1 MRIFVFLEADVTI
14 RHFISSKAFSLL
26 DRKHDI
32 KYVFPFGHKRLGK
45 INPHDLNIR
54 NEQIINLPSNEK
66 RLSLW
71 RMKFFV
77 ERLRHQKSIS
87 TNQREMFHKLF
98 KSTNPLKL
106 YFVYRF
112 LGIAGVFEIF
122 TLISNLIL
130 KNNPYRKL
138 DFVLNKYSPDL
149 IIHPCVLEGIYIN
162 DLVMMG
168 SERKIPTI
176 VIMNSWD
183 NPASKRTVI
192 GNDFWLL
199 VWGPQTKNH
208 AVSFMRMQSERVFE
222 FGAAQFDI
230 YLEKPNKN
238 RLEILKSHEFSRDKK
253 LLLYAGSSKLTNEFD
268 HLSRIDHA
276 ISSGFLPP
284 TNVIYRP
291 HPWGEGGLDG
301 TRFLSHNFKNVKVD
315 KSMFYY
321 LELIR
326 KGDKKKEMADYD
338 DTRNLLASVDAI
350 ISPLSTILIEG
361 MILGK
366 PVLCYMPIDEDNDDH
381 FKSSL
386 KQTHFEEFLSIPEVL
401 VAWGSEQL
409 IESIHALIK
418 KTDDLSA
425 VKDIKKA
432 SEFLIKPFDRPFR
445 ERIVDLVDEV
455 LAKHIDN

>member
-1 MRIFVFLEADVTI
+1 MRIFVFLEADITI

-26 DRKHDI
+26 ERKHDI
-32 KYVFPFGHKRLGK
+32 KYVFPMGHKRLGK

-54 NEQIINLPSNEK
+54 KEQIIDIPSHEK

-87 TNQREMFHKLF
+87 KNQRQMFHKLF

-112 LGIAGVFEIF
+112 FGLVGVFDIF
-122 TLISNLIL
+122 TLITNLIL
-130 KNNPYRKL
+130 KNNPYHTL
-138 DFVLNKYSPDL
+138 DILLKNYNPDL
-149 IIHPCVLEGIYIN
+149 IIHPCVLEGVYVN
-162 DLVMMG
+162 DLVKMG

-176 VIMNSWD
+176 LIMNSWD

-192 GNDFWLL
+192 SNDFWLL
-199 VWGPQTKNH
+199 VWGPQTKKH
-208 AVSFMRMQSERVFE
+208 AISFMRMRSERVFE

-230 YLEKPNKN
+230 YLEKPNKSK
-238 RLEILKSHEFSRDKK
+238 LEIFKSHDFVRDKR

-268 HLSRIDHA
+268 HLSRIDDA

-301 TRFLSHNFKNVKVD
+301 TRFLNHDFKNVKVD

-326 KGDKKKEMADYD
+326 KGDKKKEMANYE
-338 DTRNLLASVDAI
+338 DTRNLLSAVDAI

-366 PVLCYMPIDEDNDDH
+366 PVLCYMPIDEGNDDH

-401 VAWGSEQL
+401 VAWGGDQLLELTSE
-409 IESIHALIK
+409 LIK
-418 KTDDLSA
+418 KTNNLSYS
-425 VKDIKKA
+425 KDVKKA
-432 SEFLIKPFDRPFR
+432 SEFIIKPFKKPFR
-445 ERIVDLVDEV
+445 ERIVSFVEDIYKE
-455 LAKHIDN
+455 ANK